1 MNLEV
6 ITKTPASDAH
16 STPVLF
22 VHGMYHGAWCWENF
36 LPYFAQHGY
45 VAHAINLRG
54 HGGSEGHE
62 TLKWTSLSDYVED
75 VAQIVDTLDTPPVL
89 VGHSMGGA
97 VVQKYLESHQMPAA
111 VLLASSP
118 PGGLRLG
125 ILRILRVVRR
135 YPLATLK
142 ARLTLSLLPIVNE
155 PEQFKTLF
163 FSDNIPEKDL
173 KRHFARVQDGS
184 LRATTEVIYT
194 KVDPTLIKTPVLV
207 LGGDNDFLVSLKDL
221 KVAAKAY
228 NTKEEVFPGMAHNM
242 MLEVGWEAVAN
253 QIIRWLTEQGL

>member
-1 MNLEV
+1 MNLEL
-6 ITKTPASDAH
+6 ITETPESDAH

-36 LPYFAQHGY
+36 LPYFAQRGY
-45 VAHAINLRG
+45 VSHAMSLRG
-54 HGGSEGHE
+54 HGASEGYE

-75 VAQIVDTLDTPPVL
+75 VTQIVDTLDTPPVL
-89 VGHSMGGA
+89 VGHSMGGV

-111 VLLASSP
+111 VLLASAP
-118 PGGLRLG
+118 PGGVRLG
-125 ILRILRVVRR
+125 ILRVLRVVRR

-163 FSDNIPEKDL
+163 FSDDIPEEDL
-173 KRHFARVQDGS
+173 KKHFARVQDDS

-194 KVDPTLIKTPVLV
+194 KVNPALIKTPVLV
-207 LGGDNDFLVSLKDL
+207 LGAVNDFLASLKDL
-221 KVAAKAY
+221 EVTEKAY
-228 NTKEEVFPGMAHNM
+228 NTRAEVFPGMAHNM
-242 MLEVGWEAVAN
+242 MLESGWEAVADR
-253 QIIRWLTEQGL
+253 IITWLIEKGL